1 MSRLSTL
8 QKHRAN
14 WEHHWQEIADYII
27 PRKADITKK
36 RTSGDKRTELI
47 FDGTAIH
54 AAELMSASLHG
65 MLTNAASPWFA
76 LRYTNDEFEEDDE
89 ANEWLHKASDV
100 MYREISRSNFH
111 EAIHELYT
119 DLVCFGTAFYLS
131 IMIKTSITF

>member
-1 MSRLSTL
+1 MAEMYGSAQTVGSDTDKRGAILMKRLSTL

-14 WEHHWQEIADYII
+14 WESHWQEIADYII

-65 MLTNAASPWFA
+65 MLTNAASPSFD

-100 MYREISRSNFH
+100 M
-111 EAIHELYT
+111 
-119 DLVCFGTAFYLS
+119 
-131 IMIKTSITF
+131 